1 MTTSSSSRSRGRI
14 WLLRLVE
21 FGTPVLLIAVWWFA
35 SDNSQSLYFPPLR
48 QIVVSFRH
56 TWFFEHWM
64 SDAMPTIYAILLG
77 YTISVV
83 VGLVV
88 GIALGLSPAV
98 NEFVRPALD
107 LFRTTPTSAAVPLL
121 IVVIG
126 VNIQLKIAVVMMA
139 AVWIVIMN
147 TSEALAGIDLTIRD
161 TCRVYKLSPT
171 QRLFRVYL
179 PAASPHILTGMRV
192 ALFQSIILTIVAETL
207 ASTAGI
213 GTYISAAQWSFHIV
227 DMWSG
232 ILMIALISF
241 VLTRLFHLI
250 EHKVLTWHR
259 GYHRRNS

>member
-1 MTTSSSSRSRGRI
+1 MTSSSSRLHRRL
-14 WLLRLVE
+14 WLLRLIE
-21 FGTPVLLIAVWWFA
+21 FGAPVMLIAVWWFV
-35 SDNSQSLYFPPLR
+35 SDNSKSLYFPPLR
-48 QIVVSFRH
+48 QIVANFWH
-56 TWFFEHWM
+56 TWFFAHWA
-64 SDAMPTIYAILLG
+64 SDALPTIYAILLG
-77 YTISVV
+77 YAISVV
-83 VGLVV
+83 VGLFV
-88 GIALGLSPAV
+88 GIVLGLSPAV
-98 NEFVRPALD
+98 NEFFRPALD
-107 LFRTTPTSAAVPLL
+107 FFRTTPTSAAVPLL

-147 TSEALAGIDLTIRD
+147 TTEALAGIDLTIRD
-161 TCRVYKLSPT
+161 TCRSYRLSPV
-171 QRLFRVYL
+171 QCLFRVYL

-192 ALFQSIILTIVAETL
+192 ALFQSIILTIVVETL

-241 VLTRLFHLI
+241 VLTRIFHLI